1 MSVLIIVWDSN
12 FDSIHIWLY
21 TSNFPDRFFKVNLFY
36 IKSWSDPV
44 YYDLYCSKAILK
56 QNVSI
61 RNCYA
66 EMFSLMF
73 FLPICVACIIS
84 QNYRNNLSFPQRKKI
99 IQPPP
104 FGRLWMLSV
113 DPGQGLGFLRGG
125 ERFFSTM
132 FIFFIKFNNFI
143 IFITTSHG
151 NYLMRII
158 FFII

>member
-44 YYDLYCSKAILK
+44 YYDLYCKAILK

-73 FLPICVACIIS
+73 ILPICVACIIS
-84 QNYRNNLSFPQRKKI
+84 QNYRNNLSFPQRKTITQPSHVI
-99 IQPPP
+99 I
-104 FGRLWMLSV
+104 LYK
-113 DPGQGLGFLRGG
+113 
-125 ERFFSTM
+125 
-132 FIFFIKFNNFI
+132 FIFIVCI
-143 IFITTSHG
+143 SMEDRIDL
-151 NYLMRII
+151 YLTILGTYI
-158 FFII
+158 DDCIVVWLWSIVLTYIWLY